1 MLPITAVIYGGFN
14 AEPEV
19 WQHLVDYVLPTAIPN
34 TLWLVAGVT
43 TLAILIGTLLAW
55 LTTAYAF
62 AGRRLFVILLLLPL
76 AMPSYILAFIYL
88 DWISYPAPLP
98 TWWRAQ
104 GWGEF
109 PLQPGRAL
117 TIVTMTFGLYPY
129 VFLVTRQAFL
139 SQGQKLIEA
148 AAMLGSSKWRIAR
161 RVVIPLS
168 LPWIAGSG
176 LLVAMET
183 LADYGTVAIFNY

>member
-1 MLPITAVIYGGFN
+1 MIYGGFN

-88 DWISYPAPLP
+88 DWIRTLHLCQRGGGHRVGASFRYNL
-98 TWWRAQ
+98 
-104 GWGEF
+104 GEH
-109 PLQPGRAL
+109 
-117 TIVTMTFGLYPY
+117 
-129 VFLVTRQAFL
+129 
-139 SQGQKLIEA
+139 
-148 AAMLGSSKWRIAR
+148 
-161 RVVIPLS
+161 
-168 LPWIAGSG
+168 
-176 LLVAMET
+176 
-183 LADYGTVAIFNY
+183 